1 MRPYRP
7 DLEARRYAQV
17 RSQAYAAAARGIE
30 SDFHVPL
37 SFRNI
42 ESRAF
47 IAWKVQWQPLH
58 TGRQDLGEWDWPQL
72 AQYYLAKPESF
83 HLAIWSQSILC
94 GLAVGRPRR
103 AKSSMTV
110 EFIEGSPEPHHPLKG
125 SILALTIV
133 AADAYA
139 RAIGCLM
146 LRISEPAPGLLP
158 IYAEFGFRLVKVGS
172 TVRYCERR
180 IA

>member
-1 MRPYRP
+1 M
-7 DLEARRYAQV
+7 
-17 RSQAYAAAARGIE
+17 RSQAYAAAAREIE
-30 SDFHVPL
+30 SDFRAAL

-42 ESRAF
+42 ESRVF
-47 IAWKVQWQPLH
+47 VAWKVQWQPLH
-58 TGRQDLGEWDWPQL
+58 TGRLDLGEWDWPQL
-72 AQYYLAKPESF
+72 AQSCVAKPEAF
-83 HLAIWSQSILC
+83 HLAIWSQTILC
-94 GLAVGRPRR
+94 GLAVGRPSR
-103 AKSSMTV
+103 AKSSLTV
-110 EFIEGSPEPHHPLKG
+110 EFIEGSPEPSHPLKG

-158 IYAEFGFRLVKVGS
+158 IYAEFGFRLVKAGP